1 MFEANSMKDINLSDE
16 IAEYIFVYTNQI
28 SNTYKELNV
37 ITITES
43 EEIQR
48 VKVGSLSTL
57 KIFTLKMG
65 TPCRG

>member
-43 EEIQR
+43 EEY
-48 VKVGSLSTL
+48 KG
-57 KIFTLKMG
+57 
-65 TPCRG
+65 

>member
-48 VKVGSLSTL
+48 VKVGSLS
-57 KIFTLKMG
+57 KMS
-65 TPCRG
+65 C